1 MKRSFFTTIKVLTAA
16 FIFLGWNSLTL
27 AQYKIMPLGDSIT
40 RGMGGDEPY
49 TGYRDDLA
57 NLLSNEG
64 VNFDFVGSQTDGDST
79 VFDVDHEGHGGWRAD
94 RILDSLDTWLDTYN
108 PQFVLLHIG
117 TNDISDKESNESTIN
132 EIESIVDK
140 IYNKN
145 NDNKILLCSLI
156 PRKDSKDGITTELNE
171 LIKDLYYQK
180 RDLGYKIYYVGQ
192 NEVFKANDNWATDYM
207 IDDVHPNDTGY
218 NVMAQVYF
226 DVLMSAI
233 NESGQVVS
241 DNFNRSQLGITWAA
255 DPEYQIVANELSNT
269 STTSSWE
276 FLATY
281 IAQTNP
287 NEVTIRWSTN
297 ADTTGINEG
306 GIALM
311 LDAPSADASGYLIF
325 KTLDGEE
332 GLWRIVNGEPAGK
345 ITGEDGLLPFP
356 SPGDVYK
363 VVLSTDADG
372 HHFDCYINGEFD
384 ARLTDP
390 DKEQGN
396 GPRLYAG
403 IMLKGGLNNNVDYF
417 DVRSDGDATPPDK
430 VVDLSVEAVTA
441 SSVTLGWT
449 APGDDG
455 STGRASSYDIR
466 YSTSPITEANFTDA
480 TEAIGEP
487 FPSAPGTLESFVV
500 TGLEASTTYYFAL
513 KTADEVPNWSELSNV
528 PQATTIA
535 ATEITDDFNRPG
547 PELGPDWV
555 ADPEYQIVS
564 NELANT
570 STVEDWDF
578 LAVYKV
584 RKNPSEVSFR
594 WGNEANEDGIEQG
607 GLALMLDDTSTTAN
621 GYLVWMRP
629 KVNRISLFTIINGEA
644 EQGELL
650 DYLEYTLSDPVAG
663 DTFKV
668 VLSSD
673 ATGHHFDCYV
683 NDQFYGRVSDPNKL
697 QGNAEALYAGVMLHG
712 NRANNIDDFTVV
724 TPIGEASELLY
735 VWGDGQTGIVN
746 TTLPDSLVVKAVDDN
761 GNPVAGVPID
771 FTITQ
776 GTGSIS
782 VPTDNN
788 IRIEAESGTL
798 TSPMGRYDDSE
809 ASGGQYISV
818 PNGSRDGKA
827 EYSVQIPVS
836 GYYRIWGRV
845 IGETYDPYY
854 GNSVYMTINGEE
866 RIFRFNEIPTW
877 DWVRLHDGT
886 GNPQTEPIWV
896 RWLDAGTCNLLIEGR
911 QKGSKIDKII
921 FTTDPDFVPVGKEDA
936 QIPKTSANGQAYA
949 FLTLGTT
956 VGDVVVSASSEG
968 LNSVTFTAT
977 AVPDAPAVIVKTKG
991 DGQSADAGEQLP
1003 DSLEVTVYDQYNN
1016 PISNEAVTFTVTQ
1029 GGGYLDG
1036 TPGTTTKVI
1045 LTDGYGK
1052 ARVSLTLGGEDPT
1065 NIVQASVEGLSP
1077 VEFTAT
1083 AFVGPPAELHYVSGD
1098 SLTGIINSPLPQ
1110 PFKVKVTDTF
1120 GGGVEGHP
1128 VTFTVTAGGG
1138 NFNGSTT
1145 VVDTTDAEGI
1155 AQATLTLGPEVGTY
1169 NNVVEVSSFY
1179 EGNPLTGSPI
1189 TFRAS
1194 GGYSPAT
1201 KLVYVDGDDQTYYA
1215 GEPLPKPFKVKTT
1228 DDNDQPVSGHPVTFK
1243 VISGGGTLDGDT
1255 DTVKVVNTNDEGIA
1269 QVVLTL
1275 GPHVGTDNNVVE
1287 AKATRDG
1294 VHDLNGSP
1302 IIFTASAERGLPDP
1316 SVSTIVIEPDTVP
1329 ADGTTKATIIVTLKD
1344 AAGNPVNGKAVFIL
1358 TTGSNNNL
1366 QQPLDLTD
1374 SNGQAWGYISSTKAE
1389 LKNITARDV
1398 TDGID
1403 LADTAKVLFV
1413 PLDPYRIT
1421 LEDGDNQ
1428 TGNIGTILANP
1439 LVVKVTDI
1447 NNNPI
1452 ANFDVEFVI
1461 TKGGGSF
1468 VEAQPIQT
1476 NADGYASVHWILGQA
1491 PGENRAEARAPG
1503 LDGSPVNFIAT
1514 GVEPTATNIAMVSG
1528 DGQTN
1533 IAGRMVAQ
1541 PLVVKVTDAAGQ
1553 PVWGYPVTFEI
1564 EVGEGTVT
1572 TPEDVT
1578 NAYGYA
1584 STYFRLDKT
1593 VGTNVVKAVASELSG
1608 SPVEFTL
1615 YGIPGPAA
1623 MIELEAGDGQQGQ
1636 VNSTLQNPLV
1646 VKVTDM
1652 YGNPV
1657 ENVEVNFAVV
1667 SGDASIVESQP
1678 RITDQNGKA
1687 STTVNLGTTAGTV
1700 KIEASSGTLEG
1711 SPIVFTAKIT
1721 SGNATNME
1729 ILSGNSQ
1736 SGTVD
1741 RELVFPL
1748 KVLVTDDYGNPVAG
1762 VPITFVVTEGGG
1774 DLLNGQVVVTDEN
1787 GIAANKW
1794 KLGIN
1799 PGYNEAM
1806 AIKSGLN
1813 GSPLTFTATGVT
1825 NNYPVFAEIND
1836 TTVQKEQVLEFS
1848 VTATDDDGDPLTYG
1862 VRNLPDGAT
1871 FDSTGTRIFRWLPG
1885 SNQVGKHTVRF
1896 VVYDDKGGFDA
1907 EDVVITVQAP
1917 PVITDHYPVD
1927 ESHTVYWDQED
1938 TIEFSVQA
1946 TGSSLKYRWINYWA
1960 DDSLVVSTTNTYIL
1974 RAVNN
1979 TPELHTIKVEVFND
1993 VGMASYQWYVS
2004 VETPVQLISFM
2015 AEVVQYQ
2022 GVKLTWETKVERDNV
2037 GFNILRSTS
2046 RNGHYRR
2053 VNEKIVPA
2061 NKTRNYR
2068 YLDRTVKA
2076 GAVYFYKLED
2086 VDFRGDKTQHD
2097 PIRVEVPRPDKCQL
2111 SQNYP
2116 NPFNPETN
2124 INYKLSKSG
2133 RVSIRIY
2140 NLLGQQVRLLVDEYK
2155 EAGYYTIK
2163 WDGKN
2168 NYGQEV
2174 PSGVY
2179 YYQIKAGDFVQ
2190 TKRMVLLR

>member
-1 MKRSFFTTIKVLTAA
+1 
-16 FIFLGWNSLTL
+16 
-27 AQYKIMPLGDSIT
+27 
-40 RGMGGDEPY
+40 
-49 TGYRDDLA
+49 
-57 NLLSNEG
+57 
-64 VNFDFVGSQTDGDST
+64 
-79 VFDVDHEGHGGWRAD
+79 
-94 RILDSLDTWLDTYN
+94 
-108 PQFVLLHIG
+108 
-117 TNDISDKESNESTIN
+117 
-132 EIESIVDK
+132 
-140 IYNKN
+140 
-145 NDNKILLCSLI
+145 
-156 PRKDSKDGITTELNE
+156 
-171 LIKDLYYQK
+171 
-180 RDLGYKIYYVGQ
+180 
-192 NEVFKANDNWATDYM
+192 
-207 IDDVHPNDTGY
+207 
-218 NVMAQVYF
+218 
-226 DVLMSAI
+226 
-233 NESGQVVS
+233 
-241 DNFNRSQLGITWAA
+241 
-255 DPEYQIVANELSNT
+255 
-269 STTSSWE
+269 
-276 FLATY
+276 
-281 IAQTNP
+281 
-287 NEVTIRWSTN
+287 
-297 ADTTGINEG
+297 
-306 GIALM
+306 
-311 LDAPSADASGYLIF
+311 
-325 KTLDGEE
+325 
-332 GLWRIVNGEPAGK
+332 
-345 ITGEDGLLPFP
+345 
-356 SPGDVYK
+356 
-363 VVLSTDADG
+363 
-372 HHFDCYINGEFD
+372 
-384 ARLTDP
+384 
-390 DKEQGN
+390 
-396 GPRLYAG
+396 
-403 IMLKGGLNNNVDYF
+403 
-417 DVRSDGDATPPDK
+417 
-430 VVDLSVEAVTA
+430 
-441 SSVTLGWT
+441 
-449 APGDDG
+449 
-455 STGRASSYDIR
+455 
-466 YSTSPITEANFTDA
+466 
-480 TEAIGEP
+480 
-487 FPSAPGTLESFVV
+487 
-500 TGLEASTTYYFAL
+500 
-513 KTADEVPNWSELSNV
+513 
-528 PQATTIA
+528 
-535 ATEITDDFNRPG
+535 
-547 PELGPDWV
+547 
-555 ADPEYQIVS
+555 
-564 NELANT
+564 
-570 STVEDWDF
+570 
-578 LAVYKV
+578 
-584 RKNPSEVSFR
+584 
-594 WGNEANEDGIEQG
+594 
-607 GLALMLDDTSTTAN
+607 
-621 GYLVWMRP
+621 
-629 KVNRISLFTIINGEA
+629 
-644 EQGELL
+644 
-650 DYLEYTLSDPVAG
+650 
-663 DTFKV
+663 
-668 VLSSD
+668 
-673 ATGHHFDCYV
+673 
-683 NDQFYGRVSDPNKL
+683 
-697 QGNAEALYAGVMLHG
+697 
-712 NRANNIDDFTVV
+712 
-724 TPIGEASELLY
+724 
-735 VWGDGQTGIVN
+735 
-746 TTLPDSLVVKAVDDN
+746 
-761 GNPVAGVPID
+761 
-771 FTITQ
+771 
-776 GTGSIS
+776 
-782 VPTDNN
+782 
-788 IRIEAESGTL
+788 
-798 TSPMGRYDDSE
+798 
-809 ASGGQYISV
+809 
-818 PNGSRDGKA
+818 
-827 EYSVQIPVS
+827 
-836 GYYRIWGRV
+836 
-845 IGETYDPYY
+845 
-854 GNSVYMTINGEE
+854 
-866 RIFRFNEIPTW
+866 
-877 DWVRLHDGT
+877 
-886 GNPQTEPIWV
+886 
-896 RWLDAGTCNLLIEGR
+896 
-911 QKGSKIDKII
+911 
-921 FTTDPDFVPVGKEDA
+921 
-936 QIPKTSANGQAYA
+936 
-949 FLTLGTT
+949 
-956 VGDVVVSASSEG
+956 
-968 LNSVTFTAT
+968 
-977 AVPDAPAVIVKTKG
+977 
-991 DGQSADAGEQLP
+991 
-1003 DSLEVTVYDQYNN
+1003 
-1016 PISNEAVTFTVTQ
+1016 
-1029 GGGYLDG
+1029 
-1036 TPGTTTKVI
+1036 
-1045 LTDGYGK
+1045 
-1052 ARVSLTLGGEDPT
+1052 
-1065 NIVQASVEGLSP
+1065 
-1077 VEFTAT
+1077 
-1083 AFVGPPAELHYVSGD
+1083 
-1098 SLTGIINSPLPQ
+1098 
-1110 PFKVKVTDTF
+1110 
-1120 GGGVEGHP
+1120 
-1128 VTFTVTAGGG
+1128 
-1138 NFNGSTT
+1138 
-1145 VVDTTDAEGI
+1145 
-1155 AQATLTLGPEVGTY
+1155 
-1169 NNVVEVSSFY
+1169 
-1179 EGNPLTGSPI
+1179 
-1189 TFRAS
+1189 
-1194 GGYSPAT
+1194 
-1201 KLVYVDGDDQTYYA
+1201 
-1215 GEPLPKPFKVKTT
+1215 
-1228 DDNDQPVSGHPVTFK
+1228 
-1243 VISGGGTLDGDT
+1243 
-1255 DTVKVVNTNDEGIA
+1255 
-1269 QVVLTL
+1269 
-1275 GPHVGTDNNVVE
+1275 
-1287 AKATRDG
+1287 
-1294 VHDLNGSP
+1294 
-1302 IIFTASAERGLPDP
+1302 
-1316 SVSTIVIEPDTVP
+1316 
-1329 ADGTTKATIIVTLKD
+1329 
-1344 AAGNPVNGKAVFIL
+1344 
-1358 TTGSNNNL
+1358 
-1366 QQPLDLTD
+1366 
-1374 SNGQAWGYISSTKAE
+1374 
-1389 LKNITARDV
+1389 
-1398 TDGID
+1398 
-1403 LADTAKVLFV
+1403 V

-1687 STTVNLGTTAGTV
+1687 SATVNLGTTAGTV

-1787 GIAANKW
+1787 GIAANRW

-1927 ESHTVYWDQED
+1927 ESHTVYWDRED

-1946 TGSSLKYRWINYWA
+1946 TGSSLEYRWINYWA

-2022 GVKLTWETKVERDNV
+2022 GVKLTWKTKVERDNV

-2179 YYQIKAGDFVQ
+2179 YYQIKADDFVQ